1 MSLIYDSK
9 FEQNP
14 TMREIVI
21 TRYGAPEVMEERE
34 RATPE
39 PGPGEVR
46 IRVRAAGVNFA
57 DILARMGLYPDAPPP
72 PLVAGYEVSGYV
84 DTVGP
89 GPTRHEIGRHVLAI
103 TRFGGYADHV
113 IVPADFAWPAPANL
127 SHNEAAAIPVTYLTA
142 SVALYRMANVKAGE
156 TVLVHGAGGGVGIAA
171 MQLARLRR
179 ATVIG
184 SASPAKHSALRSMGI
199 DYVIDYRNVEADIAR
214 LTNGRGVDVILDARG
229 GGALTES
236 YRTLAPLGR
245 LVIFG
250 SQALV
255 VGRERDEERVQ
266 AVLQQR
272 PFFDPMDLMNSN
284 KGVFGLNLAHLW
296 RERRFAAASMEA
308 LLTDFTGGR
317 LKAVVAKTFPLSRAA
332 DAHAFV
338 QDRANVGKVVL
349 TV

>member
-1 MSLIYDSK
+1 
-9 FEQNP
+9 
-14 TMREIVI
+14 MREIVI
-21 TRYGAPEVMEERE
+21 TRHGGPEVMEERA
-34 RATPE
+34 RPTPE
-39 PGPGEVR
+39 PGPGELR
-46 IRVRAAGVNFA
+46 IRVKAAGVNFA
-57 DILARMGLYPDAPPP
+57 DLLARMGLYPDAPPP

-84 DTVGP
+84 DAIGP

-103 TRFGGYADHV
+103 TRFGGYADHA
-113 IVPADFAWPAPANL
+113 IVSADFAWPVPANL
-127 SHNEAAAIPVTYLTA
+127 SHNEAAAIPITYLTA
-142 SVALYRMANVKAGE
+142 VVALYRMANLKAGE

-171 MQLARLRR
+171 IQLARLRR

-184 SASPAKHSALRSMGI
+184 ASSPSKHSALRAMGI
-199 DYVIDYRNVEADIAR
+199 DHVIDYRNGDVEAAVAR

-229 GGALTES
+229 GEALTQS

-308 LLTDFTGGR
+308 LLTDFAGGR
-317 LKAVVAKTFPLSRAA
+317 LKAVVAKAFPLSRAA
-332 DAHAFV
+332 DAHVFL

-349 TV
+349 TT

>member
-1 MSLIYDSK
+1 
-9 FEQNP
+9 
-14 TMREIVI
+14 
-21 TRYGAPEVMEERE
+21 MEERE
-34 RATPE
+34 RPTPE

-72 PLVAGYEVSGYV
+72 PLVAGYEASGYV
-84 DTVGP
+84 DAVGP
-89 GPTRHEIGRHVLAI
+89 GPMRHEIGRHVLAV

-113 IVPADFAWPAPANL
+113 IAPADFVWPVPANL
-127 SHNEAAAIPVTYLTA
+127 SHNEAAAIPITYLTA
-142 SVALYRMANVKAGE
+142 SVALYRMANLKAGE

-184 SASPAKHSALRSMGI
+184 TASPAKHSALRAMGI
-199 DYVIDYRNVEADIAR
+199 DYVIDYRNGDVDADIAR

-229 GGALTES
+229 GEALTES
-236 YRTLAPLGR
+236 YRRLAPLGR

-266 AVLQQR
+266 AVLQRR

-308 LLTDFTGGR
+308 LLTDFAGGR
-317 LKAVVAKTFPLSRAA
+317 LTAVVAKAFPLARAA

-338 QDRANVGKVVL
+338 QDRANIGKVVL

>member
-1 MSLIYDSK
+1 
-9 FEQNP
+9 
-14 TMREIVI
+14 MREIVI
-21 TRYGAPEVMEERE
+21 TRHGAPDVMEERE
-34 RATPE
+34 RPTPE

-46 IRVRAAGVNFA
+46 IRVKAAGVNFA
-57 DILARMGLYPDAPPP
+57 DVLARMGLYPDAPPL
-72 PLVAGYEVSGYV
+72 PLVAGYEVSGYI

-89 GPTRHEIGRHVLAI
+89 GPTRHEVGRQVLAV

-113 IVPADFAWPAPANL
+113 IVPADFVWPVPGNL
-127 SHNEAAAIPVTYLTA
+127 SHNEAAAIPITYLTA
-142 SVALYRMANVKAGE
+142 VVALYRMANLKAGE

-171 MQLARLRR
+171 IQLARLRR

-184 SASPAKHSALRSMGI
+184 AASPSKHSALRSMGVDHLI
-199 DYVIDYRNVEADIAR
+199 DSRNGDVEAEVAR

-229 GGALTES
+229 GEALTRS
-236 YRTLAPLGR
+236 YRALAPLGR
-245 LVIFG
+245 LVIYG

-255 VGRERDEERVQ
+255 AGRERDEARVQ
-266 AVLQQR
+266 AFLQQR

-308 LLTDFTGGR
+308 LLTDFAGGR
-317 LKAVVAKTFPLSRAA
+317 LKAVVSRAFPLARAA
-332 DAHAFV
+332 DAHMFL
-338 QDRANVGKVVL
+338 QDRGNVGKVVL